1 MGEGGRTPPSIAP
14 RRRSRKAG
22 YDAAHAPRR
31 RRVASDSAHGA
42 VVVELAPSLAEALAR
57 AFAPP
62 PPAGYRT
69 VRAAA
74 AIHGELDVDLRT
86 LSILRGASRRPLAP
100 PSSARGPTLLGAPS
114 VIGWRIAASDLR
126 LDPPD
131 GHVALNLAL
140 RDESFARVPLDPR
153 LTYRLAG
160 GSFTAAVGDGVIE
173 RMLGGTSGPAEP
185 GTHDLPGR
193 HLAGTIARGG
203 ADFRRRRRAG
213 RNPSPGLLQSPGTAP
228 GTLRPW
234 LDAAVPGR

>member
-1 MGEGGRTPPSIAP
+1 M
-14 RRRSRKAG
+14 
-22 YDAAHAPRR
+22 
-31 RRVASDSAHGA
+31 
-42 VVVELAPSLAEALAR
+42 
-57 AFAPP
+57 
-62 PPAGYRT
+62 
-69 VRAAA
+69 RAAA

-140 RDESFARVPLDPR
+140 RDESFARELLDEIPMRSVIESGARVAGVDVRVIDVPLYPR